1 MEKKSWDFA
10 GQAQIDIGDG
20 QLSWQ
25 MANGQSGSY
34 SIQNVT
40 SVCYENGGFLRL
52 VSALNQQLIP
62 VPETPDSELYAS
74 EMQAYLRTSHASSAT
89 ASEPAATQATPSHL
103 AEDELAKLEHLKTI
117 GFLTEEEFHQ
127 MKGRLQ
133 L

>member
-10 GQAQIDIGDG
+10 GQAQINIGDG

-34 SIQNVT
+34 AIQNVT

-52 VSALNQQLIP
+52 TSTLSYQLIA
-62 VPETPDSELYAS
+62 VPQTAASELCAS
-74 EMQAYLRTSHASSAT
+74 EIQEYLHNFQGPTAT
-89 ASEPAATQATPSHL
+89 ASEPALTQTTSGNL
-103 AEDELAKLEHLKTI
+103 AVDELAKLEHLKTI